1 MNAKA
6 FKASLIKLSIKL
18 IKTDIE
24 TDFKYKGNSEEKTYS
39 GNVLTMKKGEDLKY
53 VKFNPEDPCKYF
65 DTEYEFCFNTTDCPF
80 TSFNEKNFKRSKWY
94 FLDPFA
100 MIPDNKINQ
109 VYKKDIKDKD
119 IESLFDKRKVDL
131 IVRLFSE

>member
-1 MNAKA
+1 MKAKV
-6 FKASLIKLSIKL
+6 FKASLIKLSVKL

-24 TDFKYKGNSEEKTYS
+24 SDFKYKGNSEERTY
-39 GNVLTMKKGEDLKY
+39 GGDVLTMKKGEDIKY
-53 VKFNPEDPCKYF
+53 VKFNPEEPCKYF
-65 DTEYEFCFNTTDCPF
+65 DTNYEFCFNTTDCQF
-80 TSFNEKNFKRSKWY
+80 NSFNEKNFKRSKWY

-100 MIPDNKINQ
+100 MISDNKINQ
-109 VYKKDIKDKD
+109 VYRKDIKDKD